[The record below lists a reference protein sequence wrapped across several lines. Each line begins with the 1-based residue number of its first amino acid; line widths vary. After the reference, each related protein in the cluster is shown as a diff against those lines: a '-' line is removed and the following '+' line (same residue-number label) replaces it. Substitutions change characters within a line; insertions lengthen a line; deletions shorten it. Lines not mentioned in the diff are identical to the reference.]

1 MTGTSVLQGD
11 LSFISLSDVF
21 QLLGGNNSTGVLE
34 VKSPYVPSA
43 ATVWFR
49 DGDPIDASNGKAKGV
64 EAVNSLFG
72 WMEGTFTF
80 HLRPVQAPRTIKK
93 SRMQI
98 MLDALRLLDEGE
110 IEQVGPLQKADKQS
124 EKPKGIGNALWK
136 SMPIIRG
143 PVVDYM
149 YVVEEEEFAD
159 GHQIVSEGRHGNWI
173 WIILEGELEVLRETP
188 KGPITIARLGPGS
201 FIGTFMIFLFE
212 GSIRSAD
219 VRAIGNVRLGL
230 LDTQRLYAEF
240 ASLSA
245 EFRNLLFSL
254 SRRLIRTSDRVV
266 DLYCGI
272 KKAPFTIKDKK
283 VFLKAGTTHE
293 EIYTISSGEACLVY
307 NTKKGGLPLILLERE
322 DFFGNLP
329 FINPGQEPY
338 GASVLATEDLNVE
351 SFDPAKLQTEYSR
364 LSLTFRSLMET
375 LCTSISVTTQI
386 ACHLA
391 EKNRDE
397 DRKTHTR
404 RTRHN
409 L

>member
-43 ATVWFR
+43 ATVCFR
-49 DGDPIDASNGKAKGV
+49 DGDPIDASNGNAKGV

-110 IEQVGPLQKADKQS
+110 IEQVGPIQKVDKQS
-124 EKPKGIGNALWK
+124 EMPKGIGSVPWK
-136 SMPIIRG
+136 SMPVIRG
-143 PVVDYM
+143 PVIDYM

-159 GHQIVSEGRHGNWI
+159 GNPVVSEGRHGNWI

-188 KGPITIARLGPGS
+188 KGLITVARLGPGS

-240 ASLSA
+240 ASLSS

-293 EIYTISSGEACLVY
+293 EIYTLSSGEACLVY
-307 NTKKGGLPLILLERE
+307 NTKKGGLPLISLERD

-329 FINPGQEPY
+329 FINTGQEPY
-338 GASVLATEDLNVE
+338 GASVLATEDLEVGRI
-351 SFDPAKLQTEYSR
+351 DPAKLQTEYSR

-391 EKNRDE
+391 EEN
-397 DRKTHTR
+397 TR
-404 RTRHN
+404 
-409 L
+409 